1 MMERSQQIVLDY
13 PLTSKEGE
21 IVKQTGRKLKKL
33 KVGDKTYNFD
43 RNKPITQRLKNKFNK
58 VKQTIEHKKYEP
70 KEQKGLR

>member
-1 MMERSQQIVLDY
+1 MERSQQIVLDY

-21 IVKQTGRKLKKL
+21 IVKQNGRKLKKL

-43 RNKPITQRLKNKFNK
+43 RNKPITQRLKNKFR

>member
-21 IVKQTGRKLKKL
+21 IVKQNGRKLKKL

-58 VKQTIEHKKYEP
+58 VKHTIEHKKYEP
-70 KEQKGLR
+70 KEPKGLR

>member
-1 MMERSQQIVLDY
+1 MMEHSQQIVLDY

-21 IVKQTGRKLKKL
+21 IVKQNGRKLKKL